1 MKLSAVVLAV
11 VTLGG
16 TAFGA
21 DPALLK
27 LVPPNA
33 TVVAGLNVTNA
44 RLSPLGQFLLARLPG
59 NMSELSSTI
68 GFDPLQ
74 DVTEALAAGTPNSGG
89 LIGMKGT
96 FAPEKLTSYL
106 GSLQNGPVY
115 TVQTYAG
122 ATLITITG
130 KDGKDAGLAFLGATE
145 AVAGDLASVKGAL
158 DRSASG
164 GALDAS
170 FTAQI
175 NTLSLTEDAWILS
188 TVSPASLVPAPAAQN
203 DTPNPLAQAS
213 QFLAAV
219 TSLSGGV
226 KFGETVPVNLNL
238 VANSPQNAEALANV
252 VKFIAGMAVSGAG
265 QSNTPQ
271 ASALDWL
278 KSLQVSTTGTKVDVS
293 LAIPESQIEALIGTA
308 KKPAAAARKGN

>member
-175 NTLSLTEDAWILS
+175 NTLSLTEELTEKAVRQRPLRRGIN
-188 TVSPASLVPAPAAQN
+188 PARR
-203 DTPNPLAQAS
+203 PLAAS
-213 QFLAAV
+213 ARGCGGAAGPCRR
-219 TSLSGGV
+219 SHPHGRREAPRAAPGRRPGAGGV
-226 KFGETVPVNLNL
+226 
-238 VANSPQNAEALANV
+238 Q
-252 VKFIAGMAVSGAG
+252 
-265 QSNTPQ
+265 
-271 ASALDWL
+271 
-278 KSLQVSTTGTKVDVS
+278 
-293 LAIPESQIEALIGTA
+293 ESRATA
-308 KKPAAAARKGN
+308 